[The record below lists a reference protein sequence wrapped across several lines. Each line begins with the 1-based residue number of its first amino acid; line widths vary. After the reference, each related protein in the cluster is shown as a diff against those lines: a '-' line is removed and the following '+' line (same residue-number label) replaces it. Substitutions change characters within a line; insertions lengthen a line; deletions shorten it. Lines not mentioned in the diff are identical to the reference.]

1 MSTSEQLSINERM
14 RKPDRRIER
23 TRTLLGDALL
33 ELIVQQGYDSITV
46 QNIADKANLSRAT
59 FYLHYRDKD
68 DLLTDRLGKIYAE
81 IAASMDLKLT
91 LDDMR
96 WNGKSP
102 TITTFEHT
110 LAHRDLYRAL
120 CRAQSSN
127 LVIERLTQ
135 VLAAL
140 IKGMLVMN
148 YGELSHLPIP
158 LDVICQN
165 MAAAL
170 HGMARWWIDTDA
182 PYTAEE
188 MAEMFHAINV
198 PPVLVMLKGN

>member
-1 MSTSEQLSINERM
+1 MSITVQSYSK

-23 TRTLLGDALL
+23 TRTLLGDALIAL
-33 ELIVQQGYDSITV
+33 TVEQGYDSITV
-46 QNIADKANLSRAT
+46 QNITDKANLSRAT

-68 DLLTDRLGKIYAE
+68 ELLTDRLAKIYAE
-81 IAASMDLKLT
+81 IAESMNLTLT

-110 LAHRDLYRAL
+110 LEHRDLYRAL
-120 CRAQSSN
+120 CHAQSTN
-127 LVIERLTQ
+127 LVMERIVD
-135 VLAAL
+135 VLAGL
-140 IKGMLVMN
+140 IKGMLLMN
-148 YGELSHLPIP
+148 YGEQPDLPVP
-158 LDVICQN
+158 LDMICQN

-170 HGMARWWIDTDA
+170 HAITRWWITTDA
-182 PYTAEE
+182 PFTADE

-198 PPVLVMLKGN
+198 PPLLAMLKRNKK